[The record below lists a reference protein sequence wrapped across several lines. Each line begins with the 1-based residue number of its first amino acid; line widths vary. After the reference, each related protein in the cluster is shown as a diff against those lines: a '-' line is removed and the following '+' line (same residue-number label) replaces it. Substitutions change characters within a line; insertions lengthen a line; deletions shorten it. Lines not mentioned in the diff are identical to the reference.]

1 LNCEKKEIGK
11 MKKLFLFFL
20 TAVLSAV
27 GLATSPAAVR
37 ADLTQPVQG
46 INITE
51 SSRFAE
57 YPTAMMGT
65 RETGNDPSYFL
76 CSSISDETCTAS
88 VSIFAWNHLPPCI
101 SSILTN
107 CIASVFAVD
116 AEGVKTEGKFVK
128 YATPDST
135 YDYPERVEN
144 NLPQGKSQ
152 GGIWEL
158 PGITHSGGND
168 FYYAST
174 FVNATLQKSAGS
186 QVSSEKFGFSTIES
200 GIQPVNEITGNFG
213 PSFPLDNSNPSN
225 DGSKNGG
232 LGAGVNPGGGPNS
245 CLLTSTGICYMAQDF
260 PKELRF
266 GMKVIL
272 GSNLQGWF
280 HGRIFQPTID
290 IQPNGS
296 GQTLTFEAIPV
307 QVPTLK
313 KLVSTTEVTGKFREF
328 LSGNRVFSQGG
339 QYFQPGNSGTEAIEM
354 AGYWLPLVND
364 KATTSNTYWNV
375 RTLEGNQDPDVA
387 RCSTDSDKLAGVV
400 TTNSLVYSA
409 GPPTY
414 NKNEGS
420 LDYKL
425 LSPHF
430 TATGE
435 EAIGTYDLVL
445 RSDVARCIYGF
456 SRAPIQAIVSIVSAE
471 GENKVATT
479 LIREKDG
486 WLTLSA
492 NGFTFSSP
500 TIRVKLSQNATET
513 EILAPVVPTK
523 VSLKKT
529 TITCSK
535 GKEVKRIYGV
545 KPKCPTGYKKR

>member
-1 LNCEKKEIGK
+1 
-11 MKKLFLFFL
+11 
-20 TAVLSAV
+20 
-27 GLATSPAAVR
+27 
-37 ADLTQPVQG
+37 
-46 INITE
+46 
-51 SSRFAE
+51 
-57 YPTAMMGT
+57 
-65 RETGNDPSYFL
+65 
-76 CSSISDETCTAS
+76 
-88 VSIFAWNHLPPCI
+88 
-101 SSILTN
+101 
-107 CIASVFAVD
+107 VD
-116 AEGVKTEGKFVK
+116 A
-128 YATPDST
+128 
-135 YDYPERVEN
+135 
-144 NLPQGKSQ
+144 
-152 GGIWEL
+152 
-158 PGITHSGGND
+158 
-168 FYYAST
+168 
-174 FVNATLQKSAGS
+174 
-186 QVSSEKFGFSTIES
+186 
-200 GIQPVNEITGNFG
+200 
-213 PSFPLDNSNPSN
+213 SNPSN

-232 LGAGVNPGGGPNS
+232 MGASVNPGSGGS
-245 CLLTSTGICYMAQDF
+245 TACLLTGAGMCYVAQDF
-260 PKELRF
+260 PKEYRF

-272 GSNLQGWF
+272 GSTLQGWF

-290 IQPNGS
+290 IQNNGS
-296 GQTLTFEAIPV
+296 GQTLTFEATPV

-313 KLVSTTEVTGKFREF
+313 KLISTSEVTGKFREY

-339 QYFQPGNSGTEAIEM
+339 PYFQPGNSGTEAIEM
-354 AGYWLPLVND
+354 AGFWLPLVND

-375 RTLEGNQDPDVA
+375 RTLEGNQDPDVT
-387 RCSTDSDKLAGVV
+387 RCSSDSDKLAGVV

-456 SRAPIQAIVSIVSAE
+456 SKAPIQAVVSIVSSE

-492 NGFTFSSP
+492 KGFTFSSP
-500 TIRVKLSQNATET
+500 TVRVKLSQEGSSKQSQA
-513 EILAPVVPTK
+513 PTK
-523 VSLKKT
+523 KPIKQT

-535 GKEVKRIYGV
+535 GKDVKRIYGV
-545 KPKCPTGYKKR
+545 KPKCPSGYKKK